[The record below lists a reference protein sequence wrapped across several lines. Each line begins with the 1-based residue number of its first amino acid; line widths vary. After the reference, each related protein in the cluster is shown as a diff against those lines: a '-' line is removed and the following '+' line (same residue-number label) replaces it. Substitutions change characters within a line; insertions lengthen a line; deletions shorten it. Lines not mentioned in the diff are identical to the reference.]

1 MRPIEEISIQLML
14 TRLCITVGYS
24 QIKELE
30 EISIQLMLTL
40 LCFAVGYSQIE
51 ELEEISIQLML
62 TLLCITVDYS
72 QIEELEEIELD
83 ACESRRDIA
92 TFGIGICF
100 DTFYQCNGVQRT
112 VMERYCR
119 YSQWHWYCHWHCHY
133 YCCLSYIETGINC
146 PMGSD
151 KIIQR

>member
-1 MRPIEEISIQLML
+1 MRPI
-14 TRLCITVGYS
+14 
-24 QIKELE
+24 
-30 EISIQLMLTL
+30 
-40 LCFAVGYSQIE
+40 
-51 ELEEISIQLML
+51 EEISIQLML

-92 TFGIGICF
+92 TFGIDICF
-100 DTFYQCNGVQRT
+100 DTFYQCNWVQRT

-133 YCCLSYIETGINC
+133 HCCLSYIETGINC